1 MASPTGVTDYLVGYA
16 NTFEVMVSEHEMV
29 RISFYDERLQVGRA
43 PGTRMAVAEMII
55 TRPNAELLVTMIN
68 ERLGAAGQFVERQ
81 SHDNG

>member
-43 PGTRMAVAEMII
+43 PGTRMSIAEMVI
-55 TRPNAELLVTMIN
+55 TRPNAELLVSMITN
-68 ERLGAAGQFVERQ
+68 AIASAGQFVERQ